1 MELLNTKTLRKEII
15 SRLQDY
21 DFKNKIILLSKNPSE
36 EVNHYKDVIIKRC
49 QEFGITYIDKI
60 FKEESQEEILDFL
73 SSFDNED
80 GFIILAPF
88 GDREDLTMLK
98 ENIGLKD
105 LDSFTYKSLGKIL
118 DGDKNS
124 LPATARAVV
133 SFMDH
138 EGVDYKGK
146 RVVIANNTNIIGRP
160 LAMYLASK
168 RASITIINSLTEN
181 PKDLIKNCDIFISAI
196 GKAHFYDK
204 TYFRAGQLLIDVGT
218 SYKNGK
224 IMGDIGSDSI
234 SDMDVKY
241 LGSKNGIGSIT
252 TITLVEG
259 LIY

>member
-1 MELLNTKTLRKEII
+1 MEILNTKSLRKEII
-15 SRLQDY
+15 DRLEEH
-21 DFKNKIILLSKNPSE
+21 DFTNKILLLSKNPSQ
-36 EVNHYKDVIIKRC
+36 EVNHYKEVILKRC
-49 QEFGITYIDKI
+49 KELEITYIDKV
-60 FKEESQEEILDFL
+60 FDGESQEEILDYL
-73 SSFDNED
+73 STFDKKD

-88 GDREDLTMLK
+88 GDKEDLSLLK
-98 ENIGLKD
+98 ENINLKD

-118 DGDKNS
+118 DGDKKA

-138 EGVDYKGK
+138 ERVDYKGK

-168 RASITIINSLTEN
+168 RASVTIINSLTNN
-181 PKDLIKNCDIFISAI
+181 PQDLIKNCDIFISAI

-204 TYFRAGQLLIDVGT
+204 TYFKDGQLLIDVGT
-218 SYKNGK
+218 SYKNGR
-224 IMGDIGSDSI
+224 IIGDIDSDSI

-252 TITLVEG
+252 TLTLVEG

>member
-1 MELLNTKTLRKEII
+1 MEILNTKSLRKEII
-15 SRLQDY
+15 DRLEGH
-21 DFKNKIILLSKNPSE
+21 DFTNKILLLSKNPSQ
-36 EVNHYKDVIIKRC
+36 EVNHYKEVILKRC
-49 QEFGITYIDKI
+49 KELGITYIDKV
-60 FKEESQEEILDFL
+60 FEGESQEEILDYL
-73 SSFDNED
+73 STFDKKD

-88 GDREDLTMLK
+88 GDKEDLSLLK
-98 ENIGLKD
+98 EKINLKD

-118 DGDKNS
+118 DGDKKA

-138 EGVDYKGK
+138 ERLDYKGK

-168 RASITIINSLTEN
+168 RASVTIINSLTNN

-196 GKAHFYDK
+196 GNAHFYDK
-204 TYFRAGQLLIDVGT
+204 NYFKDGQLLIDVGT
-218 SYKNGK
+218 SYKNGR
-224 IMGDIGSDSI
+224 IIGDIDSDSI

-252 TITLVEG
+252 TLTLVEG